1 VHGEL
6 PFSNGV
12 RDGDSQGPE
21 SVAGQPKACAI
32 ATSRNGPMRVSTDG
46 TGSAC
51 DSRIK
56 FLKYF
61 QALRLES
68 LISSVDRGTATTG
81 GPRQGYLSL
90 PPRPGAV
97 ELVPSSDRICT
108 GHLDSGTG
116 WVELSAAR
124 DQDHQD
130 AATPGINGLRK

>member
-1 VHGEL
+1 MASL
-6 PFSNGV
+6 PFLARV
-12 RDGDSQGPE
+12 RDWCLAGAR
-21 SVAGQPKACAI
+21 SVAVQPKACAI

-81 GPRQGYLSL
+81 GSRQGYLRS
-90 PPRPGAV
+90 PPRPGTV

-130 AATPGINGLRK
+130 AASPGIDGLRK